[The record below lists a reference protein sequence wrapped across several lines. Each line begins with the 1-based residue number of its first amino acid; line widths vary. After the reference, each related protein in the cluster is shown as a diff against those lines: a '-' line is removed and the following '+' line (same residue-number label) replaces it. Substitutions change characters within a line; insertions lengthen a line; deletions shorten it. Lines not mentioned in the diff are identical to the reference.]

1 MKDKVNILG
10 VYVDMV
16 SIKQAADMI
25 MDFFGED
32 KLHKVYTPN
41 SEILMVAYKDPE
53 FAKLLN
59 DAELLTADGI
69 GVVYAS
75 KILGRP
81 ITERAAGYDIACDVL
96 DRIKGTE
103 HSVFLFGGKPGV
115 AELAKEKLEEAYPGI
130 KIAGTRNGYFKPEE
144 EADIV
149 SEINNSGADLLFV
162 CLGAPKQEQWLARNA
177 QGLKGVRVAMGVGGS
192 LDVFAGTV
200 LRAPKWYCDH
210 GLEWFYRLKKEPWR
224 AKRMLALPKFAVTVL
239 LHGRS
244 KKYKQD

>member
-16 SIKQAADMI
+16 SIKQAADRI
-25 MDFFGED
+25 MEFFEED

-41 SEILMVAYKDPE
+41 SEILMVAYKEPE

-75 KILGRP
+75 KILRRP
-81 ITERAAGYDIACDVL
+81 ISERAAGYDIACDVL
-96 DRIKGTE
+96 DRIKDTD

-115 AELAKEKLEEAYPGI
+115 AELAKEKLEEKYQGI
-130 KIAGTRNGYFKPEE
+130 KIAGMRNGYFKPEE
-144 EADIV
+144 EPEIV
-149 SEINNSGADLLFV
+149 REINESGADLLFV

-177 QGLKGVRVAMGVGGS
+177 ESLKGVRVAMGIGGS

-200 LRAPKWYCDH
+200 LRAPEWYCDH

-224 AKRMLALPKFAVTVL
+224 AKRMLALPKFAMTVL

-244 KKYKQD
+244 KKYRQD

>member
-16 SIKQAADMI
+16 SIKQAADRI
-25 MDFFGED
+25 MQFFNED
-32 KLHKVYTPN
+32 KVHKVYTPN
-41 SEILMVAYKDPE
+41 SEIIMAAYQDEE
-53 FAKLLN
+53 FTKLLN

-75 KILGRP
+75 KLLKRP
-81 ITERAAGYDIACDVL
+81 ISERAAGFDIACDVL
-96 DRIKGTE
+96 DRIKGTS

-115 AELAKEKLEEAYPGI
+115 AELAKEKLEEKYPGI
-130 KIAGTRNGYFKPEE
+130 KIAGMRNGYFKPEE
-144 EADIV
+144 EPEIV
-149 SEINNSGADLLFV
+149 DEINASGADLLFV

-177 QGLKGVRVAMGVGGS
+177 KNLKGVRVAMGIGGS

-200 LRAPKWYCDH
+200 LRAPEFYCKH

-224 AKRMLALPKFAVTVL
+224 AKRMLALPKFAITVI

-244 KKYKQD
+244 KRFPQD

>member
-16 SIKQAADMI
+16 SIKQAADRI
-25 MDFFGED
+25 MEFFEED

-41 SEILMVAYKDPE
+41 SEILMVAYKEPE

-75 KILGRP
+75 RILRRP
-81 ITERAAGYDIACDVL
+81 ISERAAGYDIACDVL
-96 DRIKGTE
+96 DRIKGTD

-115 AELAKEKLEEAYPGI
+115 AELAKEKLEEKYPGL
-130 KIAGTRNGYFKPEE
+130 KIAGMRNGYFKPEE
-144 EADIV
+144 EPEIV
-149 SEINNSGADLLFV
+149 REINESGADLLFV

-177 QGLKGVRVAMGVGGS
+177 EGLKGVRVAMGIGGS

-200 LRAPKWYCDH
+200 LRAPEWYCNH

-224 AKRMLALPKFAVTVL
+224 AKRMLALPKFAMTVL

-244 KKYKQD
+244 KKYRQD

>member
-16 SIKQAADMI
+16 SIKQAADRI
-25 MDFFGED
+25 MQFFEED

-41 SEILMVAYKDPE
+41 SEILMVAYKEPE

-81 ITERAAGYDIACDVL
+81 ISERAAGYDIACDVL
-96 DRIKGTE
+96 DRIKGTD

-115 AELAKEKLEEAYPGI
+115 AETAKEKLEEKYPGL
-130 KIAGTRNGYFKPEE
+130 KISGLRNGYFKPEE
-144 EADIV
+144 EPEIV
-149 SEINNSGADLLFV
+149 EEINRSGADLLFV

-177 QGLKGVRVAMGVGGS
+177 KNIKGVRVAMGIGGS
-192 LDVFAGTV
+192 LDVFAGAA
-200 LRAPKWYCDH
+200 LRAPEWYCKH

-224 AKRMLALPKFAVTVL
+224 AKRMLALPKFAMTVL
-239 LHGRS
+239 LHGRN